1 MERYIQLH
9 TDRFE
14 KIYLASDGQETIDII
29 FQYKPEMMI
38 LDIQMPVKSGIEV
51 MKEAVMAGIMP
62 LTIILSGYEEFS
74 YVQQAIKY
82 GGRDYMLKPCRSSEM
97 LKPSFRV

>member
-1 MERYIQLH
+1 MPKDKPPAAFH
-9 TDRFE
+9 T
-14 KIYLASDGQETIDII
+14 A
-29 FQYKPEMMI
+29 MI

-97 LKPSFRV
+97 LKPSIRV

>member
-1 MERYIQLH
+1 MCNEWGVLRGTPCFLPKDKPPAAFH
-9 TDRFE
+9 T
-14 KIYLASDGQETIDII
+14 A
-29 FQYKPEMMI
+29 MI

>member
-1 MERYIQLH
+1 MERYIRLH

-14 KIYLASDGQETIDII
+14 KIYLASDGQEAIDII
-29 FQYKPEMMI
+29 FQHKPEMMI

>member
-1 MERYIQLH
+1 MLKDKQPAAFH
-9 TDRFE
+9 T
-14 KIYLASDGQETIDII
+14 A
-29 FQYKPEMMI
+29 MI